1 MLDVLIADD
10 EPKIRRGLRS
20 WIEESDGPFRVCG
33 EAEDGRQALDLAL
46 RLKPRLVLADINMPR
61 GGGLELIRQLKAS
74 LPETLVIVI
83 SGYDTFEYVREAFKQ
98 EVFDYLLK
106 PVPRSDF
113 MRILLQAAAELE
125 GSAGQEESMEGD
137 DGEPSPLARDIR
149 SYLLEHYSDRELSLQ
164 KTAEQFRL
172 SKSYLSRLMKM
183 ELNASFVDYLTA
195 LRIEKAKELLRQPG
209 EGLKMHQ
216 IAQKVGFSSQHYFSR
231 VFKAH
236 TALSP
241 LEYRRRG

>member
-1 MLDVLIADD
+1 MFDVLIADD

-20 WIEESDGPFRVCG
+20 WIEESGRPFRVCG

-46 RLKPRLVLADINMPR
+46 RLKPRIVLADINMPR
-61 GGGLELIRQLKAS
+61 VGGLEMIRQLKAV
-74 LPETLVIVI
+74 LPEALVIVI

-113 MRILLQAAAELE
+113 MRILLQAGAKLE
-125 GSAGQEESMEGD
+125 GSELQKEGAEAGE
-137 DGEPSPLARDIR
+137 GEPSPLARDIR
-149 SYLLEHYSDRELSLQ
+149 AYLLDHYGDRELSLQ
-164 KTAEQFRL
+164 KTADQFRL
-172 SKSYLSRLMKM
+172 SKSSLSRLMKM
-183 ELNASFVDYLTA
+183 ELNASFVDYLTG

-209 EGLKMHQ
+209 EELKMHQ

-236 TALSP
+236 TDLSP